1 MKRIAGALV
10 VSSAL
15 SLISGSIPAAP
26 TTEFT
31 RAPSVLLTDLK
42 GAKSI
47 IEYKDHKLTLVN
59 FWAVWCLPCRE
70 EMPQIAKLVEKYG
83 KDGFQ
88 AVGVAVESG
97 KADDVQTF
105 LDKHKDL
112 GIKYRVLLGDDAAM
126 ERFGDVSIVPTT
138 YLFDT
143 SGKLV
148 ESYLGVR
155 QDFYKEVSQVV
166 HAHLGL
172 PPAEATPGA
181 KPGAKAPA
189 KAPAAKP

>member
-1 MKRIAGALV
+1 MKRIAGTLV
-10 VSSAL
+10 VSCAL
-15 SLISGSIPAAP
+15 SLISGSIPAARAA
-26 TTEFT
+26 EFT

-42 GAKSI
+42 GAKSV

-97 KADDVQTF
+97 KPADIQTF

-126 ERFGDVSIVPTT
+126 EKFGDVSIVPTT

-143 SGKLV
+143 GGKLV

-172 PPAEATPGA
+172 PAAGA
-181 KPGAKAPA
+181 KSGAKALA
-189 KAPAAKP
+189 KAPSAKP

>member
-15 SLISGSIPAAP
+15 SLISGSIPTARAV
-26 TTEFT
+26 EFA

-42 GAKSI
+42 GARSV
-47 IEYKDHKLTLVN
+47 IEYKEHKLTLVN

-70 EMPQIAKLVEKYG
+70 EMPQIAKLAEKYG

-97 KADDVQTF
+97 EPADVQTF

-112 GIKYRVLLGDDAAM
+112 GIKYRVLLGDDVAM

-143 SGKLV
+143 SGKLIK
-148 ESYLGVR
+148 SYLGVR

-166 HAHLGL
+166 HAQLGL
-172 PPAEATPGA
+172 PPAGATSGA
-181 KPGAKAPA
+181 KPGAKALA
-189 KAPAAKP
+189 KAPSAKP